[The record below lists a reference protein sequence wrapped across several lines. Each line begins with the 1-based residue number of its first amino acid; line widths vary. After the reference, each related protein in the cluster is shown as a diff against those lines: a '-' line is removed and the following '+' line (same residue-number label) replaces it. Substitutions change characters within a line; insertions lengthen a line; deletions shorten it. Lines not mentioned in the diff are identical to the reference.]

1 MLPFSRAQFLEV
13 FANYNLAVWPVQI
26 VAYALGL
33 SMVLMLLRP
42 ARTTRLLIG
51 TGLAVMW
58 SWTGIAYHWLHFS
71 AINAAA
77 LVFGGLF
84 LLQGALFSHAAAH
97 DRLRFGSPG
106 GVSALVGWALVLYA
120 AIAYPLAGMW
130 AGHRYPQLPMF
141 GITPCPVTLFTF
153 GLLLLTTGP
162 VQRGLLVIPFIWSLV
177 GASAALLLG
186 MPQDWPLLFSG
197 VAIPIL
203 LFRDRG
209 RIPVNAA

>member
-1 MLPFSRAQFLEV
+1 
-13 FANYNLAVWPVQI
+13 
-26 VAYALGL
+26 
-33 SMVLMLLRP
+33 
-42 ARTTRLLIG
+42 
-51 TGLAVMW
+51 
-58 SWTGIAYHWLHFS
+58 
-71 AINAAA
+71 
-77 LVFGGLF
+77 
-84 LLQGALFSHAAAH
+84 
-97 DRLRFGSPG
+97 
-106 GVSALVGWALVLYA
+106 
-120 AIAYPLAGMW
+120 MW